1 MTVAGAVAQ
10 ADIRAAPVAR
20 DTLQER
26 VYNRLASLILDGD
39 IPPGRLV
46 TIQSL
51 AEAFGVSAMPVREA
65 LKRLTASNALTV
77 VSGRSIG
84 VPPITLERFTDLRN
98 VRREIEGAATAWAA
112 KRIDAD
118 SLASL
123 EHDLVRM
130 DQAIASGET
139 TAYLRANR
147 SFHFTIYRASGSPVS
162 VALIE
167 SLWLQISPY
176 FNLLQGSGN
185 YVSANSSHRIAA
197 EALGAR
203 RRGFGESG
211 DKGRYRPRVRCPGLD
226 AGLRPKGRVQ
236 SVPGATS
243 RSSQPGSI
251 SGSGMASMR
260 SWVYRLFGAAKTS
273 SQRPSSTIRPAFM
286 T

>member
-118 SLASL
+118 EPHVARARPCPHGSGDRVGRDDGLSQGQSLVSL
-123 EHDLVRM
+123 YDLPSLGFAGVGGADREPLAA
-130 DQAIASGET
+130 DQPLLQSAARFGQLRLGQLQPSDLRPRRSSAATPLRRKRRSEPISIARSMSWPRCWTET
-139 TAYLRANR
+139 QARR
-147 SFHFTIYRASGSPVS
+147 SFSFRRH
-162 VALIE
+162 VAIE
-167 SLWLQISPY
+167 PAGID
-176 FNLLQGSGN
+176 
-185 YVSANSSHRIAA
+185 
-197 EALGAR
+197 
-203 RRGFGESG
+203 FG
-211 DKGRYRPRVRCPGLD
+211 
-226 AGLRPKGRVQ
+226 
-236 SVPGATS
+236 
-243 RSSQPGSI
+243 
-251 SGSGMASMR
+251 
-260 SWVYRLFGAAKTS
+260 
-273 SQRPSSTIRPAFM
+273 
-286 T
+286 

>member
-1 MTVAGAVAQ
+1 MGVASAVTQ
-10 ADIRAAPVAR
+10 ADIRSAPVER
-20 DTLQER
+20 ETLQER
-26 VYNRLASLILDGD
+26 VYNRLANLILDGG
-39 IPPGRLV
+39 ITPGKLV

-112 KRIDAD
+112 NRIDAD

-123 EHDLVRM
+123 ERDLVRM
-130 DQAIASGET
+130 DKAIAAGET

-185 YVSANSSHRIAA
+185 YVSANSSHRTAA
-197 EALGAR
+197 DALM
-203 RRGFGESG
+203 RGDDVSAKAAIRADIDRAF
-211 DKGRYRPRVRCPGLD
+211 DVL
-226 AGLRPKGRVQ
+226 
-236 SVPGATS
+236 
-243 RSSQPGSI
+243 
-251 SGSGMASMR
+251 ASML
-260 SWVYRLFGAAKTS
+260 S
-273 SQRPSSTIRPAFM
+273 
-286 T
+286 

>member
-1 MTVAGAVAQ
+1 MMPAGTVAQ
-10 ADIRAAPVAR
+10 ADFRVAPLSR

-84 VPPITLERFTDLRN
+84 VPPITLERLTDLRN

-118 SLASL
+118 SLAAL
-123 EHDLVRM
+123 EDDLRRM
-130 DQAIASGET
+130 DQAITSGET

-176 FNLLQGSGN
+176 FNLLQRSGN
-185 YVSANSSHRIAA
+185 YVLASTCHRMAV
-197 EALGAR
+197 EAL
-203 RRGFGESG
+203 RRG
-211 DKGRYRPRVRCPGLD
+211 
-226 AGLRPKGRVQ
+226 
-236 SVPGATS
+236 GAAS
-243 RSSQPGSI
+243 ARAAI
-251 SGSGMASMR
+251 RADIDRAFDILASM
-260 SWVYRLFGAAKTS
+260 LG
-273 SQRPSSTIRPAFM
+273 
-286 T
+286 

>member
-112 KRIDAD
+112 QHIDAE

-197 EALGAR
+197 EALS
-203 RRGFGESG
+203 RGDAASAKAAIRADIDRAF
-211 DKGRYRPRVRCPGLD
+211 DVLAAMLD
-226 AGLRPKGRVQ
+226 
-236 SVPGATS
+236 
-243 RSSQPGSI
+243 
-251 SGSGMASMR
+251 
-260 SWVYRLFGAAKTS
+260 
-273 SQRPSSTIRPAFM
+273 
-286 T
+286 

>member
-112 KRIDAD
+112 N
-118 SLASL
+118 ASTPTL
-123 EHDLVRM
+123 SHRS
-130 DQAIASGET
+130 IT
-139 TAYLRANR
+139 TLRAWIR
-147 SFHFTIYRASGSPVS
+147 R
-162 VALIE
+162 
-167 SLWLQISPY
+167 
-176 FNLLQGSGN
+176 
-185 YVSANSSHRIAA
+185 SHR
-197 EALGAR
+197 AR
-203 RRGFGESG
+203 R
-211 DKGRYRPRVRCPGLD
+211 
-226 AGLRPKGRVQ
+226 
-236 SVPGATS
+236 
-243 RSSQPGSI
+243 QPI
-251 SGSGMASMR
+251 
-260 SWVYRLFGAAKTS
+260 
-273 SQRPSSTIRPAFM
+273 
-286 T
+286 

>member
-1 MTVAGAVAQ
+1 MAVADAVVQ
-10 ADIRAAPVAR
+10 ANIRSAPVER

-26 VYNRLASLILDGD
+26 VYDRLANLILDGGV
-39 IPPGRLV
+39 PPGKLI

-65 LKRLTASNALTV
+65 LKRLIASRALTV

-84 VPPITLERFTDLRN
+84 VPPITLERFADLRN

-123 EHDLVRM
+123 ERDLARM
-130 DQAIASGET
+130 DKAIASGET

-176 FNLLQGSGN
+176 FNLLQGSDN
-185 YVSANSSHRIAA
+185 YVLANSSHRLAADALKRSDAASAKAAIIADIERA
-197 EALGAR
+197 FDVL
-203 RRGFGESG
+203 
-211 DKGRYRPRVRCPGLD
+211 
-226 AGLRPKGRVQ
+226 
-236 SVPGATS
+236 
-243 RSSQPGSI
+243 
-251 SGSGMASMR
+251 ASM
-260 SWVYRLFGAAKTS
+260 LG
-273 SQRPSSTIRPAFM
+273 
-286 T
+286 